1 MLYAKNEQLNMQN
14 NQNRLRILC
23 IGDVVGNPGCAMFQ
37 KHAQQLRR
45 KYAVDA
51 LIVNGEN
58 SDSKGRGITSR
69 IVSFF
74 KHNGADVIT
83 SGNHIWANKE
93 IYNYLAEHTDLLRP
107 ANYHSSA
114 PGVGVTT
121 FLVKGHTIAV
131 VNLIGRVFMKDHV
144 DCPFRTVESILTYL
158 KDKTNIIVVDMHAET
173 SAEKIA
179 LGHFLDG
186 KVTAIVGTHTHVPTA
201 DERILPR
208 GTAFVTDLGMTGALN
223 SMIGMKKDPIIQNF
237 ITQLPVKFVV
247 EDTGP
252 FIMTG
257 VWIEIDTH
265 TGKATQIERFKLID
279 DDLRVQ
285 TNELA

>member
-1 MLYAKNEQLNMQN
+1 MQN
-14 NQNRLRILC
+14 SKDSIRILC

-45 KYAVDA
+45 KYAIDA

-69 IVSFF
+69 IVKFF
-74 KHNGADVIT
+74 RHNGADVVT

-93 IYNYLAEHTDLLRP
+93 IFNYLAENDDLLRP

-121 FLVKGHTIAV
+121 FLVNGYAIAV
-131 VNLIGRVFMKDHV
+131 MNLIGRVFMRDLV
-144 DCPFRTVESILTYL
+144 DCPFRTAESILTYL
-158 KDKTNIIVVDMHAET
+158 KSKTNIIIVDMHAET

-179 LGHFLDG
+179 LGYILDG
-186 KVTAIVGTHTHVPTA
+186 KVSAVVGTHTHVPTA
-201 DERILPR
+201 DERILPH

-223 SMIGMKKDPIIQNF
+223 SMIGMKKEPIMQHLV
-237 ITQLPVKFVV
+237 TQLPVKFVV
-247 EDTGP
+247 DEVGP

-257 VWIEIDTH
+257 VWLEIDAH
-265 TGKATQIERFKLID
+265 TGKSIHIERFKIID
-279 DDLRVQ
+279 EELNFESSGPHQ
-285 TNELA
+285 T